1 MREIFTD
8 MLFKCGNH
16 NATKQ
21 LSKYNNNVYL
31 YHFDHVSSFNIYL
44 SNKVECFNHTCHEF
58 EMYYVF
64 EPNMATMIDKKNNKY
79 GNATWTNSELMLSK
93 NIQRFWGNF
102 AINGMPGSSM
112 YGNATSVEWISYNQS
127 AKMTM
132 VLDTGSNLRISPN
145 YDNNHC
151 HFWDSLGY
159 YWLN

>member
-31 YHFDHVSSFNIYL
+31 YHFDHVSSFNKYL

-64 EPNMATMIDKKNNKY
+64 EPNMATMIDKKNNEY
-79 GNATWTNSELMLSK
+79 ANATWTNSELMLSE
-93 NIQRFWGNF
+93 NIQRFCGNF
-102 AINGMPGSSM
+102 AITHVAMQPMWNGLHIIKKK
-112 YGNATSVEWISYNQS
+112 VQRLLLLLIQ
-127 AKMTM
+127 
-132 VLDTGSNLRISPN
+132 NLIGE
-145 YDNNHC
+145 
-151 HFWDSLGY
+151 SLQIMITIIVNSGIV
-159 YWLN
+159 